1 MGRVVIPILSLVTVG
16 GDGGPIWD
24 FAHDDLGIAVN
35 TIRTDA
41 LASAGFILVI
51 QASESLLR
59 RNK

>member
-1 MGRVVIPILSLVTVG
+1 MGRVVIPILSLVTAAATAVLFG
-16 GDGGPIWD
+16 I

-41 LASAGFILVI
+41 LASAGFVLVVL
-51 QASESLLR
+51 ASESLLR